1 MSADYD
7 YIVVGAGPAGCV
19 VANRLSERYRV
30 LLVEAGGPETE
41 WVRVPAGFTQVTN
54 YPELLW
60 ADRTLPGKYVDG
72 RSITLLQ
79 GRVMGGSSA
88 INGMLYVRGQ
98 RADYDS
104 WAEAGCP
111 GWSWDEVLPH
121 FVRQTSYADGDPTV
135 YGRTGEL
142 RLSRTTP
149 HPTSEAFLAAAQ
161 QAGIP
166 FSPDMNG
173 GDQAGIGY
181 AVGTIDAGR
190 RQSASVAFVDPLLDR
205 STLEVL
211 HGATVRR
218 VVVEDHRATG
228 VEVATSDGVRVIGC
242 RREVVLSAG
251 AVTSPQILQHSGIGA
266 EDHLRSLGI
275 EVVADLP
282 EVGRNLQ
289 DHLFAHL
296 KFRLADAGDSLN
308 GELAD
313 PDRAL
318 AHLEEWRAHGTGAMV
333 TTSSQILG
341 FLRAGDRGPVPTMQ
355 IAMRPLSWSIG
366 VRGVPELDSFPGM
379 MASAIGTQPFSRG
392 QVLITSDDPAERAHV
407 DTNYLADE
415 RDVEEIL
422 AGMRRV
428 REIMAQPAIAERVVA
443 EIDPG
448 EEIVDDEGLT
458 EYLRASASTVYHP
471 AGTCRMGAGPGSVVD
486 PALRVRGVEA
496 LRVIDN
502 SVMPTITS
510 GNTMAPAFM
519 IGEKGADLVLSGTN
533 GGPRS

>member
-1 MSADYD
+1 MMSADYD

-19 VANRLSERYRV
+19 VANRLSEKHRV
-30 LLVEAGGPETE
+30 LLLEAGGPDTE
-41 WVRVPAGFTQVTN
+41 WVRVPAGFSKITDH
-54 YPELLW
+54 PELLW
-60 ADRTLPGKYVDG
+60 ADRTLPGKFVDD

-98 RADYDS
+98 RSDYDG
-104 WAEAGCP
+104 WARSGCP

-121 FVRQTSYADGDPTV
+121 YLRQTSYEDGDPAV

-142 RLSRTTP
+142 RLSRTVT
-149 HPTSEAFLAAAQ
+149 HKTSDVFLAAAQ

-181 AVGTIDAGR
+181 VVGAISAGH
-190 RQSASVAFVDPLLDR
+190 RQSASVAFVDPLADRATLD
-205 STLEVL
+205 VVQ
-211 HGATVRR
+211 GATVRR
-218 VVVEDHRATG
+218 VVLEDGRATG
-228 VEVATSDGVRVIGC
+228 VEIATAEGVRVVGC
-242 RREVVLSAG
+242 TREVVLSAG
-251 AVTSPQILQHSGIGA
+251 AVSSPQILQHSGIGA
-266 EDHLRSLGI
+266 RDHLRSLGI
-275 EVVADLP
+275 DVASDLP
-282 EVGRNLQ
+282 EVGQNLQ
-289 DHLFAHL
+289 DHLFGHL
-296 KFRLADAGDSLN
+296 KFRLAEDGDSLN
-308 GELAD
+308 RELAD

-318 AHLEEWRAHGTGAMV
+318 AHLEEWRARGTGPMV

-341 FLRAGDRGPVPTMQ
+341 FLRSNMRAEAPDVQ
-355 IAMRPLSWSIG
+355 IAMRPFSWSIG
-366 VRGVPELDSFPGM
+366 IRGVPELDAFPGM
-379 MASAIGTQPFSRG
+379 MASAISTQPFGRG
-392 QVLITSDDPAERAHV
+392 RVVITSNDPSERAHV

-415 RDVEEIL
+415 RDVEVIL

-428 REIMAQPAIAERVVA
+428 REIMAQSAIADRVVA

-448 EEIVDDEGLT
+448 EQVVDDEGLT

-471 AGTCRMGAGPGSVVD
+471 AGTCRMGSDPDSVVD
-486 PALRVRGVEA
+486 PQLRVRGIDN

-510 GNTMAPAFM
+510 GNTMAPAFV
-519 IGEKGADLVLSGTN
+519 IGEKGADLILSH
-533 GGPRS
+533 